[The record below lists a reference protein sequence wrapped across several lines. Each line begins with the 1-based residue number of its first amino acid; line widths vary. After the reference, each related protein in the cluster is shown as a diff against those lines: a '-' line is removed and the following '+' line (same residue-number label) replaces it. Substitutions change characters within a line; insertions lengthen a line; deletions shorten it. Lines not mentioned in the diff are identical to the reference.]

1 MLAMFSRARGAE
13 MTGLSSTKHHLAALI
28 GFTLAALAPAQAEQP
43 TSGQA
48 DAIRQSCRSDFM
60 ANCTGVQPG
69 GKDAL
74 LCLKNNLAKLSP
86 ACKSAVSAAMPPA
99 AGSSPAA
106 AAASAEYKAPA
117 VAAHPANGSQR
128 AAAARDHLD
137 DLRRRHQFAVPR
149 PAAGW
154 RADTRMPRCPRRAF
168 GAGLLRRNQAR
179 QREIT
184 PSAAASPSAWPGHVG
199 R

>member
-1 MLAMFSRARGAE
+1 

-128 AAAARDHLD
+128 AAAPPPPPPGVEPLKLRPFILPQRRVIILTICGDDVSSLCHDLPLGGERILECLAAHAGHL
-137 DLRRRHQFAVPR
+137 A
-149 PAAGW
+149 PA
-154 RADTRMPRCPRRAF
+154 CY
-168 GAGLLRRNQAR
+168 
-179 QREIT
+179 
-184 PSAAASPSAWPGHVG
+184 AAIKRVSEK
-199 R
+199 